1 MRGSTRNAA
10 LAGLLFVGAGLAV
23 NTGCSGGGSSAAGG
37 LPAAEPVGGD
47 GERQRS
53 DLLARLAQTVESSDG
68 RLVRGRD
75 GWLFLPSEIRAL
87 SARPGAPANAAPG
100 AQEGAAAPPGGSAGI
115 REFQQELASQGVELL
130 VVLVPPKVAVYPEL
144 LLPDLPQRIPRL
156 DVAAQAV
163 LTQMEQWAIP
173 AVDLLPRFLREK
185 GGDLDDPLY
194 VPTDSHWSSR
204 GCRLAAE
211 EIASRVKALWPSLLA
226 GTPGSQAQ
234 TTIATEPF
242 PIGSDLRALLPA
254 AEQLDKPTMLFHR
267 IAADAAAR
275 APEAKEI
282 LLVGDSHLL
291 VWRGRQG
298 GLTDHLQRALGLSLS
313 QVAVQAGG
321 PTVSRQA
328 LARREGALAGRKLVI
343 WVFAAR
349 LLESS
354 PAQTPVPAATSSAPR
369 ASP

>member
-1 MRGSTRNAA
+1 MRISTRNVV
-10 LAGLLFVGAGLAV
+10 LAGLLPAVVALAV
-23 NTGCSGGGSSAAGG
+23 STVLGCGRGSPAGSLSASEPSGV
-37 LPAAEPVGGD
+37 E
-47 GERQRS
+47 GERQRA
-53 DLLARLAQTVESSDG
+53 DLLARLAQAVESSDG

-100 AQEGAAAPPGGSAGI
+100 AQEAAAPPGGSAGI

-349 LLESS
+349 LLESP
-354 PAQTPVPAATSSAPR
+354 PAQMPLPAATSSAPR